1 MCTSCLV
8 MDRML
13 SNYYEYFHSK
23 LSKNL
28 LNLLIKDSNDFITV
42 KKIVF
47 KYKTTKF
54 TLSIDTAN
62 MNTKTCIFKW
72 NKKLI
77 VLSSYQ
83 IKRHLAVS
91 NDEVWQSYCPWPV
104 SLWVFHP
111 GREQP
116 AGLHH
121 TRGYTVTAGVLAH
134 QWTQQARK
142 LTKFKS
148 QYWQYRE

>member
-1 MCTSCLV
+1 

-54 TLSIDTAN
+54 TLSIDTAK
-62 MNTKTCIFKW
+62 MNTKTGIFK
-72 NKKLI
+72 
-77 VLSSYQ
+77 
-83 IKRHLAVS
+83 
-91 NDEVWQSYCPWPV
+91 
-104 SLWVFHP
+104 
-111 GREQP
+111 
-116 AGLHH
+116 
-121 TRGYTVTAGVLAH
+121 
-134 QWTQQARK
+134 
-142 LTKFKS
+142 
-148 QYWQYRE
+148 